1 MTMKEIDWEAEE
13 REFYALKPVKTQQ
26 KKPTKQ
32 QQKEQRAHWDMV
44 KKVFKDEVAADKK
57 SWEPW
62 YRDLLAP
69 LNAAKERMDKR
80 WGTGRLKKLVSPK
93 TLKMFQGVEDDL
105 NDAIA
110 KKDEDKLIRKS
121 TNLIRGLEV
130 MDQEASQK
138 HKTFEVPHVLEGQ
151 LPNKKFFGIVRTE
164 EDREALQPL
173 APNVIYSIDEIAQII
188 HKFDPDGLG
197 AELKKDFN
205 SKLDSVE

>member
-1 MTMKEIDWEAEE
+1 MNEIDWEAEK
-13 REFYALKPVKTQQ
+13 RHFYAIKPIQNRLKKLPS
-26 KKPTKQ
+26 KKQIKDQ
-32 QQKEQRAHWDMV
+32 EAHWKMV
-44 KKVFKDEVAADKK
+44 KKVFKDDVETDKK

-80 WGTGRLKKLVSPK
+80 WGTGRLKKLVSIK

-105 NDAIA
+105 DDAIA
-110 KKDEDKLIRKS
+110 KQDEDKLIRKS

-130 MDQEASQK
+130 MDKEASQK
-138 HKTFEVPHVLEGQ
+138 HKTFEVPDVLEGQ

-188 HKFDPDGLG
+188 HKFDPDGLS

-205 SKLDSVE
+205 AKLKNVE

>member
-1 MTMKEIDWEAEE
+1 MKEIDWEAEE

-32 QQKEQRAHWDMV
+32 QKKEQRAHWDMV
-44 KKVFKDEVAADKK
+44 KKVFKDEVEADKK

-62 YRDLLAP
+62 YRDLVAP

-93 TLKMFQGVEDDL
+93 TLQMFQGVEDDL

-110 KKDEDKLIRKS
+110 KKDEDKLIRKAS
-121 TNLIRGLEV
+121 NLIRGLEV

-188 HKFDPDGLG
+188 DKFDPDGLS

-205 SKLDSVE
+205 SKLESVE